1 MFQSPELRSSLLS
14 PRTAKYVD
22 AMIQEGDDFDYF
34 KWLQRVREG
43 EAEAKEIPST
53 FSSGEYVAPEI
64 NDLTDTPDRLDAWA
78 NSRSAFQA
86 ISAPNLRMVYNSD
99 HKAGGESSEDRLGR
113 KLMSVSD
120 AFDEFQESR
129 ARDAMYGYL
138 KAVFALV
145 EDCKGR
151 RRTKRLLR
159 RAFQFAGLSFDKNA
173 DPFATVIRCTSERD
187 IDNKTI
193 SKWARALRYAAHCKS
208 PKTGLKR
215 FMKKMGGIN
224 GCADRHT
231 RYLGRGS

>member
-1 MFQSPELRSSLLS
+1 
-14 PRTAKYVD
+14 
-22 AMIQEGDDFDYF
+22 
-34 KWLQRVREG
+34 
-43 EAEAKEIPST
+43 
-53 FSSGEYVAPEI
+53 
-64 NDLTDTPDRLDAWA
+64 
-78 NSRSAFQA
+78 
-86 ISAPNLRMVYNSD
+86 MVY
-99 HKAGGESSEDRLGR
+99 K
-113 KLMSVSD
+113 SD